1 MIFNPKPFPRASKP
15 TREAVCAVAPM
26 LRSGDFKAK
35 TLKPKSLKARLR
47 SKDAQGLGDRSLR
60 PSCVELSTAFV
71 TNMHLLDFEAF
82 ARRENLATSSVD
94 EKMFDRSNEK
104 AMQVRCQKI

>member
-1 MIFNPKPFPRASKP
+1 
-15 TREAVCAVAPM
+15 M

-35 TLKPKSLKARLR
+35 TLKPKNLKGRLR
-47 SKDAQGLGDRSLR
+47 SKDSQGGDGSLR
-60 PSCVELSTAFV
+60 PSCLELSRAFV
-71 TNMHLLDFEAF
+71 TNMHLLDFEVF

-104 AMQVRCQKI
+104 AMQVRCQKFRALG